1 MKPEIEIYDTTLRDG
16 SQGEGINFSVADKLR
31 IAEKID
37 AFGIHYIEGGFP
49 GANPKDIEFFEQAK
63 RKKFKYA
70 RLAAFG
76 ATRRKGL
83 SVENDEQV
91 QTLLN
96 AETPV
101 VTIVGKTWL
110 LHVKEVLKATPD
122 ENLAMIGETIRYLKD
137 HGKFVVYDAEHSFD
151 GYSDEPEYALATWQA
166 AEKAGADF
174 IVLCDTNGGR
184 LPKEIAT
191 ITAFARGK
199 LNTKIGIHTH
209 DDIGLGV
216 ANALAALEAG
226 AVQVQGT
233 INGYGER
240 TGNCNLTSVI
250 PNLAL
255 KLGKTCVPKSSLPKL
270 KELSQFV
277 DEIANLRHNPRL
289 PWVGSAAFS
298 HKGGQHVNAVQ
309 KLARSY
315 EHIDPALVGNQ
326 RTVLISDLAGRS
338 NIVMKAQ
345 ELGFKVTNDTPE
357 LKAILNRIKELEHK
371 GYEFEAAEGSLALLI
386 RRALKHD
393 EPPFKVEGY
402 ESTVRRDRSIS
413 VCQATIKVLAKGEAA
428 HTVAEGDGP
437 VNALDS
443 ALRQALERFY
453 PQVRKIQLTDYKVR
467 ILDSSS
473 GTSAKTRV
481 LIESTNGKE
490 EWGTVGV
497 HDNLMEASLSA
508 LVDSMEYGLMK
519 R

>member
-1 MKPEIEIYDTTLRDG
+1 
-16 SQGEGINFSVADKLR
+16 
-31 IAEKID
+31 
-37 AFGIHYIEGGFP
+37 YIEGGFP
-49 GANPKDIEFFEQAK
+49 GANPKDIEFFEQA
-63 RKKFKYA
+63 RRRKFKNA

-91 QTLLN
+91 QILLGAN
-96 AETPV
+96 TPV

-122 ENLAMIGETIRYLKD
+122 ENLAMIGDTIRYLKD
-137 HGKFVVYDAEHSFD
+137 NGKYVIYDAEHSFD
-151 GYSDEPEYALATWQA
+151 GYSDEPDYALATWQA

-184 LPKEIAT
+184 LPHEIAS
-191 ITAFARGK
+191 ITAFARGQ

-226 AVQVQGT
+226 ATQVQGT

-255 KLGKTCVPKSSLPKL
+255 KLGKTCVPKTSLPKL

-277 DEIANLRHNPRL
+277 DEIANIRHNSRL

-315 EHIDPALVGNQ
+315 EHIDPSLVGNQ
-326 RTVLISDLAGRS
+326 RSVLISDLAGRS

-345 ELGFKVTNDTPE
+345 ELGFKIANDTPE

-386 RRALKHD
+386 RRALKHE
-393 EPPFKVEGY
+393 EPPFKIEGY
-402 ESTVRRDRSIS
+402 ETTVRRDGPVS
-413 VCQATIKVLAKGEAA
+413 VCQATIKVLVNGEVA

-443 ALRQALERFY
+443 ALRAALERFY

-467 ILDSSS
+467 ILDTGL

-481 LIESTNGKE
+481 LIESTDGKR

-497 HDNLMEASLSA
+497 HDNIIEASLSA
-508 LVDSMEYGLMK
+508 LVDSMEYGLLK
-519 R
+519 K